1 MEIGLIIVTLFF
13 TSIGSATAC
22 AIIAYNRGVN
32 PGLWA
37 VLGLILNIAALPFVA
52 IALPTQSKIDEKGL
66 MSRTHKRC
74 GYCDEVVKK
83 KAVKCRYCHE
93 RLPKADAVT
102 QSDGKTS
109 VENMK

>member
-32 PGLWA
+32 PGVWA

-66 MSRTHKRC
+66 ISGTHKTC
-74 GYCDEVVKK
+74 PECAEIVKA
-83 KAVKCRYCHE
+83 KAVKCKYCHST
-93 RLPKADAVT
+93 LPLEEPPQT
-102 QSDGKTS
+102 QNDT
-109 VENMK
+109 ETAI

>member
-1 MEIGLIIVTLFF
+1 MEIGLIIVTLFL

-32 PGLWA
+32 PGVWA

-52 IALPTQSKIDEKGL
+52 IALPNHAKIDEKGIVQG
-66 MSRTHKRC
+66 THKSC
-74 GYCDEVVKK
+74 GYCYEIVKR